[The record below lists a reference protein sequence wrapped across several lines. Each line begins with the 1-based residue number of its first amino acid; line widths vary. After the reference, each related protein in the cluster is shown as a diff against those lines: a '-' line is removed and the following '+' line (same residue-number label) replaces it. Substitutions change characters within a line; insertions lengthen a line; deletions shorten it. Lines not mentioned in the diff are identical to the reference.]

1 MARGVKVK
9 SMLRTAMHRNF
20 SHLDED
26 DDEEDRIQFP
36 AVKTDVQIS
45 AMHQPTAALNQGP
58 YRE

>member
-1 MARGVKVK
+1 
-9 SMLRTAMHRNF
+9 MLRTAMHRNF